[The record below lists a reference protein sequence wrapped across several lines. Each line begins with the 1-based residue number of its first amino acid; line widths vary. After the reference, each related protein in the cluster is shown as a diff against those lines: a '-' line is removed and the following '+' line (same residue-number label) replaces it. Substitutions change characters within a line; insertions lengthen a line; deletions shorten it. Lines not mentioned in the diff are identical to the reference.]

1 MSNSVMSSPTNYS
14 WLITQLNS
22 YLPSRLTPIQLDSLT
37 ELSPVI
43 FKQLSQELN
52 DATTHYNKYPK
63 QLTDKFSSS
72 LFLNTNHLKTLL
84 GELPT
89 FSTTLGT
96 LSLDQSQTNLV
107 FTEMRDSTYFNFIY
121 KITNPHHLL
130 ANLMT
135 LVYRCHML
143 TSHPKLRQDGAQISS
158 TLEEMSALR
167 YVMGSDS
174 LHHQATR
181 HWILDWEGEG
191 FSRVLATRLSQ

>member
-1 MSNSVMSSPTNYS
+1 MSSPINHP
-14 WLITQLNS
+14 WLLTQLDL
-22 YLPSRLTPIQLDSLT
+22 YLPSRLTPIQIDSLAA
-37 ELSPVI
+37 LPPDI
-43 FKQLSQELN
+43 FEHLSQELN
-52 DATTHYNKYPK
+52 DAITQYNQYPK
-63 QLTDKFSSS
+63 QLTDKLSSS

-84 GELPT
+84 SKLPT
-89 FSTTLGT
+89 FSTILDTLV
-96 LSLDQSQTNLV
+96 LDQSQVNLV

-121 KITNPHHLL
+121 KIQNPSYLL

-135 LVYRCHML
+135 LVYRCHL
-143 TSHPKLRQDGAQISS
+143 LNNNHELRKGGAQISS

-167 YVMGSDS
+167 YLMGSDS